1 MRAWAP
7 GFRGLVFDRVYS
19 HQSGLFG
26 KVRGRTYPAASQTSV
41 CSRHNRSR
49 MVCVKLR
56 FVLRMF
62 PVNEQGVF
70 QFGFSCAANL
80 NSIMRM
86 RLCPPL
92 KILASSPY
100 PVVYE

>member
-1 MRAWAP
+1 MEKCEDVP
-7 GFRGLVFDRVYS
+7 IGLLLKR
-19 HQSGLFG
+19 LF
-26 KVRGRTYPAASQTSV
+26 AAATTEAEWFAAK
-41 CSRHNRSR
+41 R
-49 MVCVKLR
+49 R

-70 QFGFSCAANL
+70 QFGFSCEANL